1 MTLDFTINPDFGQV
15 EADPSVINLDGFE
28 IFFDEKRPFFVEG
41 KNIFDFNFGGQN
53 DNLFFSRRIG
63 KSPSGYPSLNT
74 NEYSNQPLNTTILGA
89 VKISGKTNNGWS
101 IGLLESMTSDE
112 FAKISD
118 GQNTR
123 EELVEPQTNYIV
135 ARIQKDYNDSNS
147 YVGGILT
154 NIADSIL
161 MKI

>member
-1 MTLDFTINPDFGQV
+1 
-15 EADPSVINLDGFE
+15 
-28 IFFDEKRPFFVEG
+28 
-41 KNIFDFNFGGQN
+41 
-53 DNLFFSRRIG
+53 
-63 KSPSGYPSLNT
+63 
-74 NEYSNQPLNTTILGA
+74 
-89 VKISGKTNNGWS
+89 
-101 IGLLESMTSDE
+101 MTSDE

-154 NIADSIL
+154 NTRRFNLDENLDFLHKNAFSTGIDFKHQWNNKDYFFDG
-161 MKI
+161 KIIMSKVEGSKAVSYTHLTLPTTPYV